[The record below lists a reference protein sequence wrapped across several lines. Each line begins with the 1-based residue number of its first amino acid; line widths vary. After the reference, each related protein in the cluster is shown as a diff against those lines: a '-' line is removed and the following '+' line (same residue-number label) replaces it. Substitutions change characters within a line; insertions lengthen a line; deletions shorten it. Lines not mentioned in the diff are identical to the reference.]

1 MNSSSCRSVKSS
13 VRKCTVS
20 SSFLIR
26 LFSCSTSFPIVFF
39 HVAGF
44 TKGAIIINVTTGH
57 RFPTILTMPYRLVMC
72 SENGLV
78 HWLLSI
84 LFAIEEFHLQTAFP
98 LGSGRIADQFPA
110 AECPASA
117 PIPMAPV
124 SGAAEPCHRDRL
136 FGGCREAF

>member
-13 VRKCTVS
+13 VKKCTVS

-26 LFSCSTSFPIVFF
+26 LFSCSTSFAIVFL
-39 HVAGF
+39 HITGF
-44 TKGAIIINVTTGH
+44 TKGAIIVNVTTGH

-98 LGSGRIADQFPA
+98 LGCCFLPCSHSQSFNL
-110 AECPASA
+110 SA
-117 PIPMAPV
+117 YLEYTYSRRKDFITLALSP
-124 SGAAEPCHRDRL
+124 SS
-136 FGGCREAF
+136 